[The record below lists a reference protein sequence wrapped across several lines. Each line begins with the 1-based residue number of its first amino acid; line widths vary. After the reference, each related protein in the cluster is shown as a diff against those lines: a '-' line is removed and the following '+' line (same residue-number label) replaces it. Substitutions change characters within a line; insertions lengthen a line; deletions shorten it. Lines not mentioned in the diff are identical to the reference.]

1 MSAPLPRAWQAVDLD
16 AAHQGEV
23 RALFAQVFGQPM
35 AAGLWHWKYGDGR
48 GVATG
53 TRECAS
59 GRLLA
64 HYGGTRRAF
73 VCAGQALA
81 AVQVG
86 DVMVQAGARGVL
98 SRSGPFAVATRRLL
112 DLHIGQGL
120 AFDFG
125 FGFPNARAG
134 RLGELLGLYRP
145 ACEVLAVHWP
155 APHGAPL
162 ARARRGGRLSALD
175 WGDAASARRLDALWQ
190 RLARSSEAAQCV
202 LGRRDA
208 AWWRHRYANHP
219 DAPYRC
225 LWVRAR
231 WTRRLLGAVALR
243 PGPDAHAP
251 WELLDWL
258 CAPGDTGAVLPAAL
272 AHCAAQGA
280 AGLQAWLS
288 APLWTQVRAAAPG
301 LAGGAAQPACTAVVS
316 TPRSARADAL
326 LAGRAWWL
334 TGGDTD
340 FR

>member
-1 MSAPLPRAWQAVDLD
+1 MDLD
-16 AAHQGEV
+16 AAHQEEV

-35 AAGLWHWKYGDGR
+35 AASLWHWKYGDGR

-53 TRECAS
+53 ARECAS

-64 HYGGTRRAF
+64 HYGGTQRAF

-86 DVMVQAGARGVL
+86 DVMVQPGARGVL

-155 APHGAPL
+155 ALDAAQL
-162 ARARRGGRLSALD
+162 AQARRGARLCTLD
-175 WGDAASARRLDALWQ
+175 WGDAGASARRLDALWQ
-190 RLARSSEAAQCV
+190 RLARSPEAAPCV

-225 LWVRAR
+225 LWVRTR

-243 PGPDAHAP
+243 PGRMRTRPGSC
-251 WELLDWL
+251 WTG
-258 CAPGDTGAVLPAAL
+258 CARPATRARCWRRRWRTARPRARRACRPG
-272 AHCAAQGA
+272 
-280 AGLQAWLS
+280 
-288 APLWTQVRAAAPG
+288 
-301 LAGGAAQPACTAVVS
+301 
-316 TPRSARADAL
+316 
-326 LAGRAWWL
+326 
-334 TGGDTD
+334 
-340 FR
+340 